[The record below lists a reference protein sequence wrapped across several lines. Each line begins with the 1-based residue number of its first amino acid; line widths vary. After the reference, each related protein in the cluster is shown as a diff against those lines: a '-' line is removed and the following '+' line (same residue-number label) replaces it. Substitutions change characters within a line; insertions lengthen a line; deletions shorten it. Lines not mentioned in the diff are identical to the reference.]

1 METILE
7 LLAKGSIEGEILHCE
22 ILKYQL
28 FLRSY
33 ILLEKEKDADI
44 SLPLDKM
51 TSLDKIAVMEKLWD
65 DLCRDPE
72 SIPSPK
78 WHKEVL
84 EAREKEINEGKA
96 KFAAFDRAKERIR

>member
-1 METILE
+1 M
-7 LLAKGSIEGEILHCE
+7 
-22 ILKYQL
+22 
-28 FLRSY
+28 
-33 ILLEKEKDADI
+33 DI

-78 WHKEVL
+78 WHKEIL
-84 EAREKEINEGKA
+84 EAREREISEGKA
-96 KFAAFDRAKERIR
+96 KFIAFDLVKERIRDQTK